1 MTNEAKE
8 VLVLGGSGTIGSAVV
23 STLRG
28 SGAIVHVPGRD
39 HDWEPKVP
47 FGLVCCFG
55 DYGVAGNFEDVSFTD
70 WAFGFQLNFVSQARE
85 VHRFLKL
92 LNGRQG
98 RVVLMGGAGIG
109 SGSIVERR
117 SSYASAKGAL
127 VHFVEAVS
135 HELPNVAINVV
146 APGPV
151 VSRMTRDI
159 LKEGISPSLAA
170 KLVEWLILGD
180 SSAVTGRLLSA
191 RWDTW
196 PMSNLAN
203 DTYRLRRIRKV

>member
-1 MTNEAKE
+1 MTNDNKE
-8 VLVLGGSGTIGSAVV
+8 ILVLGGSGTIGSAVV
-23 STLRG
+23 AQLR
-28 SGAIVHVPGRD
+28 SRGAIVHVPGRD

-47 FGLVCCFG
+47 YGLVCCFG
-55 DYGVAGNFEDVSFTD
+55 DYGVEGKFENVSFTD
-70 WAFGFQLNFVSQARE
+70 WAFGFQLNFISQARE

-92 LNGRQG
+92 LNGRHG
-98 RVVLMGGAGIG
+98 RIVLMGGAGIG
-109 SGSIVERR
+109 SGAIVENR

-127 VHFVEAVS
+127 AHFVEAVS

-151 VSRMTRDI
+151 VSRMTRGH
-159 LKEGISPSLAA
+159 LTEGGSPSLAA
-170 KLVEWLILGD
+170 NLVEWLILGE

-196 PMSNLAN
+196 PVSNLAN
-203 DTYRLRRIRKV
+203 DTYRLRRVHKV